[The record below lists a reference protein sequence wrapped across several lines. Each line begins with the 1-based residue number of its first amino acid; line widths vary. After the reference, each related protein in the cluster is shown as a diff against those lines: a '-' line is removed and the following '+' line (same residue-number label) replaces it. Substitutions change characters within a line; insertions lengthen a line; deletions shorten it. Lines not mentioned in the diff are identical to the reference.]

1 MKKTFFTFTFLFAL
15 LVSALA
21 QVPSK
26 AELYKIGNRIF
37 DSWNFEEDITYTVS
51 IIDEKPNKP
60 KKAAQFKAFERH
72 KTNQKT
78 FLQIAPEVD
87 KGMGYLQD
95 HDNAWTYDPN
105 TRQFE
110 HFSLKQNVGDSNMKL
125 SDVGNKETFSDR
137 YEILSASEA
146 MLGKIPVY
154 RIETK
159 PIYKDA
165 EYAKEILFV
174 NQKAEVLLKV
184 EQYGAS
190 ARLMRT
196 ILMAKYVNFGKTKIP
211 IHQIIINNIVPGE
224 KTTVILSDYNTTKI
238 PDVVFTKAYLEKVN

>member
-1 MKKTFFTFTFLFAL
+1 MKKAFFIITFLFGL

-21 QVPSK
+21 EIPSK
-26 AELYKIGNRIF
+26 AELYKIGNQIF
-37 DSWNFEEDITYTVS
+37 DSWNFEDDITYTVS
-51 IIDEKPNKP
+51 IIDEKPDKP
-60 KKAAQFKAFERH
+60 KKASQFKAFERH
-72 KTNQKT
+72 RTRQKT

-95 HDNAWTYDPN
+95 HDNAWSYDPN

-110 HFSLKQNVGDSNMKL
+110 HFSLKQNVSDSNMKL
-125 SDVGNKETFSDR
+125 SDVGNKETFSDL

-146 MLGKIPVY
+146 VLGKIPVY

-165 EYAKEILFV
+165 EYLKEILFISS
-174 NQKAEVLLKV
+174 KEKVLLKV

-190 ARLMRT
+190 GRLMRT

-211 IHQIIINNIVPGE
+211 IQQFIINNVVRGE
-224 KTTVILSDYNTTKI
+224 KTTIILSDYNMIKI
-238 PDVVFTKAYLEKVN
+238 PDLVFTKAYLEKVN